1 MCCFHYGG
9 LSGGIIDRITKKTGN
24 HDDEATAGSW
34 ETILNPTGA
43 GNNTDVAT
51 NDYEYDD
58 TLNNDDDNE
67 VDDYE
72 YTSLVEWDLGE
83 DEDEDEDD
91 DYNFEAPTQRRTT
104 VIINPQYKHAYIYN
118 YNISISQCLF
128 ILPF

>member
-58 TLNNDDDNE
+58 TLNNDDDDDE
-67 VDDYE
+67 VVFQGA
-72 YTSLVEWDLGE
+72 SK
-83 DEDEDEDD
+83 
-91 DYNFEAPTQRRTT
+91 A
-104 VIINPQYKHAYIYN
+104 
-118 YNISISQCLF
+118 
-128 ILPF
+128 ILIVDKS